1 MSRLSRYLFGLFTAQ
16 AGALF
21 ALAVVLIFL
30 VQCLRVADAGAV
42 RGQGLGVILL
52 QALLAMP
59 ALAISF
65 LFVCIAIGLARALR
79 SLAETRELH
88 IIHANGRLR
97 GLIAAITAF
106 ALAGAVFALVLTHF
120 VEPLTLRA
128 GTLIRARIAAD
139 IVGRSL
145 VPQRFAEVA
154 EGVTI
159 TVGGRGRNG
168 EITSFFA
175 DDRRDPETQRTYMA
189 DTALLASDGESYVLQ
204 LENGA
209 MQFRTADGQFSE
221 ISFARYDIDLAR
233 LTGEFDDTQS
243 QRETT
248 SWTLVEQSLA
258 SGEIAPAT
266 ARRLVE
272 RTVEGL
278 RVLALTAVVAAMAA
292 FPTGKRRRGLVPI
305 ELVVFAI
312 AFAERG
318 ITALTPGNGLIA
330 PANGSIAMLA
340 AALIVLVI
348 RLRLFA
354 PVWRRRTT

>member
-1 MSRLSRYLFGLFTAQ
+1 MSRLSRYLFGLFSAQ

-21 ALAVVLIFL
+21 GLAAVLIFL

-42 RGQGLGVILL
+42 RGQGLGIILV

-97 GLIAAITAF
+97 GLIAAIVAF
-106 ALAGAVFALVLTHF
+106 ALAGAVFALVLAHF

-159 TVGGRGRNG
+159 TVGGRGRDG
-168 EITSFFA
+168 EITAFFA
-175 DDRRDPETQRTYMA
+175 DDRRDPQTQRTYMA
-189 DTALLASDGESYVLQ
+189 DSALLASDGENYALQ
-204 LENGA
+204 LRDGA

-233 LTGEFDDTQS
+233 LTGAFDETRS

-248 SWTLVEQSLA
+248 SLTLIEEGLA
-258 SGEIAPAT
+258 AGELPLTTVRQLI
-266 ARRLVE
+266 E
-272 RTVEGL
+272 RSVEGL
-278 RVLALTAVVAAMAA
+278 RVVALTALVAAMAA
-292 FPTGKRRRGLVPI
+292 FPTGRRRRARIPI
-305 ELVVFAI
+305 ELVVFTV

-318 ITALTPGNGLIA
+318 ITSLTPGNGLLA

-340 AALIVLVI
+340 AAMIVLVV
-348 RLRLFA
+348 RLRLYA
-354 PVWRRRTT
+354 PVLRRRTT